1 MKLSSMIICCL
12 ALLSGR
18 AQAQRE
24 TVKVWADDV
33 TLTADGQTITYLK
46 VYEHSDEHDYTSF
59 SMSLK
64 VPKGVGI
71 GKVKSGRNWVNA
83 ISLSQRATDTHTIA
97 CDMPDDSL
105 SINIMSFSMQN
116 DDFYPDDEDGNPM
129 DELFTIG
136 LVGAPS
142 LCNGT
147 YAVEIAEAT
156 FARVVGDDV
165 TGGYSEP
172 VYFQLTVT
180 GGREASE
187 VVYTLTEAGYGT
199 LILPFDAPLPEGLTA
214 YTCTGLDGST
224 VVAEE
229 QTEIRANVPLLM
241 QGTPGTYVFR
251 GAGTPLADS
260 YTEGLLTGVYAP
272 ATLTSGYVLQNQ
284 NGVVGFY
291 PVSADA
297 PVTVPVN
304 RCYLQYGMEYEC
316 LPVRFMSTG
325 VGRVQ
330 QADGTAPWYDLQGRR
345 VTKPRR
351 GVYIRQNKK
360 VILK

>member
-24 TVKVWADDV
+24 TVKVWADDIA
-33 TLTADGQTITYLK
+33 LTADGQTITYLT

-64 VPKGVGI
+64 VPKGVKI

-97 CDMPDDSL
+97 CDMPDDSV

-136 LVGAPS
+136 LVGDPS

-165 TGGYSEP
+165 VGGYSES
-172 VYFQLTVT
+172 VYFQMTVT
-180 GGREASE
+180 GGRESSE

-199 LILPFDAPLPEGLTA
+199 LILPFDASLPEGLAA

-224 VVAEE
+224 VVTEA
-229 QTEIRANVPLLM
+229 QTSIRANVPLVM

-251 GAGTPLADS
+251 GIGIPSEDS

-272 ATLTSGYVLQNQ
+272 VTLTGGYVLQNQ

-291 PVSADA
+291 RVNAGA
-297 PVTVPVN
+297 PVTVPAN
-304 RCYLQYGMEYEC
+304 RCYLQPGTDFEC
-316 LPVRFMSTG
+316 LSIRFDATG
-325 VGRVQ
+325 IGRVEKENR
-330 QADGTAPWYDLQGRR
+330 DVPLYDLQGRR
-345 VTKPRR
+345 VAVPRR

-360 VILK
+360 IILK

>member
-1 MKLSSMIICCL
+1 MKLSSILVCCL

-33 TLTADGQTITYLK
+33 TLVADGKTITYVT

-64 VPKGVGI
+64 VPKGIKI

-105 SINIMSFSMQN
+105 SVNIMSFSMQN

-136 LVGAPS
+136 LVGEPT
-142 LCNGT
+142 LLNGT
-147 YAVEIAEAT
+147 YAIEIAEAT

-165 TGGYSEP
+165 VGGYSDS
-172 VYFQLTVT
+172 VYFQMEVT
-180 GGREASE
+180 GGRESSE
-187 VVYTLTEAGYGT
+187 VIYTLTEAGYGT
-199 LILPFDAPLPEGLTA
+199 LILPFDAELPDGLRA
-214 YTCTGLDGST
+214 YTCTGLSGST
-224 VVAEE
+224 VM
-229 QTEIRANVPLLM
+229 TEAQPSIRANVPLLM
-241 QGTPGTYVFR
+241 QGTPGTYKFQ
-251 GAGTPLADS
+251 GDGTPLMDS
-260 YTEGLLTGVYAP
+260 YTEGLLTGVYVP
-272 ATLTSGYVLQNQ
+272 TTLTDGYVLQNQ
-284 NGVVGFY
+284 NGVIGFY
-291 PVSADA
+291 HVNANA

-304 RCYLQYGMEYEC
+304 RCYLQSDMDFES
-316 LPVRFMSTG
+316 LSVHFDATG
-325 VGRVQ
+325 ISKVGQESKEV
-330 QADGTAPWYDLQGRR
+330 PLYDLQGRR
-345 VTKPRR
+345 VTAPRR
-351 GVYIRQNKK
+351 GVYIRKNKK
-360 VILK
+360 VTLK